1 MGWSTSQLADLAG
14 TTLRT
19 IRHYHDVGLLAEP
32 ERKANGYKS
41 YGVPHLVRVLRIKR
55 LTDLGLSLTQIG
67 ELGDGDEHPGEALR
81 ELDAELAASIERLQR
96 IRVELALILSQEAPT
111 DLPPDIAATVAEANL
126 SPQDRAATVVIA
138 QLLSPEALATYN
150 EVLRSHSKDIAIV
163 EFDNL
168 PADADEETRQR
179 LADRMSALPY
189 VQEMRAAFPD
199 AVGMYGDSPR
209 GQKFAMQTMSKVM
222 VELYNKAQID
232 VLIRMTADI
241 SLV

>member
-1 MGWSTSQLADLAG
+1 MGWSTSQLAELAG

-32 ERKANGYKS
+32 ERRANGYKS
-41 YGVPHLVRVLRIKR
+41 YGVTHLVRVLRIRR
-55 LTDLGLSLTQIG
+55 LTDLGLSLAQIA

-81 ELDAELAASIERLQR
+81 VLDAELAATIERLQR
-96 IRVELALILSQEAPT
+96 IRVELALILRQGAPT

-150 EVLRSHSKDIAIV
+150 EVLKGHSKDIAIA

-209 GQKFAMQTMSKVM
+209 GEKFAMQTMAKVV

-232 VLIRMTADI
+232 VLIRMNG
-241 SLV
+241 

>member
-32 ERKANGYKS
+32 ERRANGYKS
-41 YGVPHLVRVLRIKR
+41 YGVTHLVRVLRIKR
-55 LTDLGLSLTQIG
+55 LTDLGLSLTQIA

-81 ELDAELAASIERLQR
+81 ELDAELAATIERLQR
-96 IRVELALILSQEAPT
+96 IRVELALILRQEAPI

-138 QLLSPEALATYN
+138 QVLSPEALATYN

-199 AVGMYGDSPR
+199 AVSMYGDSPR
-209 GQKFAMQTMSKVM
+209 GEKFAMQTMVKVM

-232 VLIRMTADI
+232 VLIRMNG
-241 SLV
+241 